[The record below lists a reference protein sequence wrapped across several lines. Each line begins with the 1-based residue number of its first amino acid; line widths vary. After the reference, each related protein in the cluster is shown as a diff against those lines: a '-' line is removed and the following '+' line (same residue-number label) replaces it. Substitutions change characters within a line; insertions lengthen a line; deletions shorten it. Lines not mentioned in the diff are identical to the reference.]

1 MINRDFSKAGIKYSL
16 RAISRTVNKAW
27 YTGVSM
33 GSPAEKAMKK
43 ALRRGTYRD
52 VNVYFAKLP
61 SGILGWCTLSVS
73 PLSPPPPTDD
83 VRQARKRTRANRC

>member
-1 MINRDFSKAGIKYSL
+1 VINRDFAKAGIQYSL
-16 RAISRTVNKAW
+16 RAVSRTVNKTW

-33 GSPAEKAMKK
+33 GSPAERAMKK

-61 SGILGWCTLSVS
+61 SSILGWCTLSVS
-73 PLSPPPPTDD
+73 PPFPLSAS
-83 VRQARKRTRANRC
+83 R